1 MSSTYRWSVY
11 PAREAA
17 PLQPGDE
24 CLSLY
29 KKQRVV
35 VQEAVATEGDFAGRV
50 LVAYEVHTVRRQP
63 VNAIYVSHSLRAPLI
78 YRTENFITQ
87 DLQDCPG

>member
-1 MSSTYRWSVY
+1 MSTTYRWSVY
-11 PAREAA
+11 PARKQA

-35 VQEAVATEGDFAGRV
+35 VQEALQTEGVFAGRV
-50 LVAYEVHTVRRQP
+50 LVAYEVHMAHKQL
-63 VNAIYVSHSLRAPLI
+63 VNAI
-78 YRTENFITQ
+78 
-87 DLQDCPG
+87 